1 MFLCHKDNVFVF
13 PSQSQYKPVSL
24 MIKLKHKGAVCL
36 NIARTVLCS
45 AVFTIFFFAT
55 YTRLNSKN
63 GDFVAA
69 GVFHTHT
76 LWIDLVVFCTVGG
89 GFPLSASLSPTVP
102 H

>member
-1 MFLCHKDNVFVF
+1 
-13 PSQSQYKPVSL
+13 

-45 AVFTIFFFAT
+45 TVFVIFFAT

-69 GVFHTHT
+69 GVFRTHT
-76 LWIDLVVFCTVGG
+76 LLIDLVVFCTVGG